1 MNQTIRRVL
10 DGKQDNYIFPF
21 FWQHGEDHAILRN
34 YMQVIHDANIGAVC
48 LESRPH
54 PDFCG
59 PRWWADMDVILHE
72 ARKRGMKVWI
82 LDDSHFPTGFANGAM
97 KDQPTERC
105 RKSITCKTIDCG
117 GKSCIRL
124 EREELAHP
132 EPLKKSPL
140 ELGIEQMRGERPRAR
155 TFDDDRLLG
164 ISAIRQDGE
173 TLDRRDLAGLIREG
187 GLEWEVPTGDWKV
200 YVLHI
205 TGNAGYHPDYISMMD
220 AASCR
225 VLIDAVYE
233 PHYAHYKN
241 DFGKTIAGF
250 FSDEPEFGNG
260 HLYAQDNPLGT
271 DQDLPWSAELEE
283 RLRIA
288 WGDSYTSLLP
298 LLWEN
303 LSNAATRNLTAQVR
317 YGYMDAITRLV
328 EKDFSQQIGDWC
340 HAHEVEY
347 IGHIIED
354 NNQHTRTGSSLGH
367 YFRSM
372 SGQDM
377 AGIDDIG
384 GQVFPQGE
392 EVNITGQISGN
403 RNGEFYH
410 YVLGKLASSYAALDP
425 VKKGRAM
432 CEIFGNYGWA
442 EGVRLEKYLAD
453 HFMVRGVNNFVPH
466 AFSPKAFPDPDCP
479 PHFYAH
485 GHNPQYR
492 HFGALMAYM
501 NRVCALISGG
511 RHIAPVAVLYHGEA
525 EWAGKYMPMEKL
537 CHLLA
542 DAQIDYDIIPQDV
555 FTETERYKTVPGE
568 ILRVNSQEYKILL
581 VPYMEYITGE
591 FAEAATA
598 LYGAGFTVVFI
609 NDRPKGICN
618 GADNTEIPTK
628 LTECP
633 VVPLEGII
641 DFIRKKL
648 ISELVI
654 TPSNNR
660 IRYLHY
666 IHDGGMSLHYFVNE
680 GTEIYRGV
688 VTLPDSGPCAVYNA
702 WDNKLERAE
711 YRAVNEGG
719 ELKIVIEPLH
729 SLIVIFD
736 KGLSDQGL
744 PNTLK
749 PPFKY
754 ASTPLAL
761 NEGWNRS
768 VCGAIEYPAFTE
780 VREIKLPDMLASE
793 KPDFAG
799 FVRYERSVTF
809 TGEQLAKPDKMI
821 EITDA
826 YEGVEFFVNGVSAGI
841 QIVPPF
847 RYCIDAFLKEGLN
860 TFTIEVATTLER
872 QIKPTGFAAAMEAA
886 EPKNLLGVTGEV
898 KLYL

>member
-1 MNQTIRRVL
+1 MNPTIRGIL

-21 FWQHGEDHAILRN
+21 FWQHGEDHATLRK

-48 LESRPH
+48 VESRPH

-59 PRWWADMDVILHE
+59 PQWWADMDVILHE

-97 KDQPTERC
+97 RIQPDERC
-105 RKSITCKTIDCG
+105 RRSLTCKTIDCG
-117 GKSCIRL
+117 GKSRIRL

-132 EPLKKSPL
+132 EPPKKSLL
-140 ELGIEQMRGERPRAR
+140 ELKIEQLQGKSPRAR
-155 TFDDDRLLG
+155 TFDDDRLFG
-164 ISAIRQDGE
+164 ISAVRQDGE
-173 TLDRRDLAGLIREG
+173 EAERRDLTDLVREG
-187 GLEWEVPTGDWKV
+187 VLEWDVPAGDWNV
-200 YVLHI
+200 YILHV
-205 TGNAGYHPDYISMMD
+205 TGNAGHHPDYINMMD

-283 RLRIA
+283 RLRNT
-288 WGDSYTSLLP
+288 WGDGYPSLLP
-298 LLWEN
+298 LLWN
-303 LSNAATRNLTAQVR
+303 NPSRSNNAAARQLAAQVR

-340 HAHEVEY
+340 RERGVEY

-354 NNQHTRTGSSLGH
+354 NNQHARTGSSLGH

-392 EVNITGQISGN
+392 EVNITGQIHGN

-410 YVLGKLASSYAALDP
+410 YALGKLAASYAAIDP
-425 VKKGRAM
+425 AKKGRAM
-432 CEIFGNYGWA
+432 CEIFGDYGWA

-466 AFSPKAFPDPDCP
+466 AFSPKPFPDPDCP

-501 NRVCALISGG
+501 NRVCRLFSEG

-525 EWAGKYMPMEKL
+525 EWAGDYMPMEKP

-542 DAQIDYDIIPQDV
+542 DAQIEYDIIPPDV
-555 FTETERYKTVPGE
+555 FAEMERYKTSLGE
-568 ILRVNSQEYKILL
+568 RLRVNTQEYKMLL
-581 VPYMEYITGE
+581 VPYAEYITAE
-591 FAEAATA
+591 FALAAAA
-598 LYGAGFTVVFI
+598 LNDAGFLLVFI
-609 NDRPKGICN
+609 NERPKGICN
-618 GADNTEIPTK
+618 GADNTGIPEK
-628 LTECP
+628 LYECP

-641 DFIRKKL
+641 DFIREKSIPEL
-648 ISELVI
+648 II
-654 TPSNNR
+654 NPSNNR
-660 IRYLHY
+660 IRYLRYTH
-666 IHDGGMSLHYFVNE
+666 HEGMNLYYLVNE
-680 GTEIYRGV
+680 GIEIYQGTV
-688 VTLPDSGPCAVYNA
+688 LLPENGPCAVYNA
-702 WDNKLERAE
+702 WDNRLERIEILAASDGSILTVE
-711 YRAVNEGG
+711 
-719 ELKIVIEPLH
+719 IEPLK

-736 KGLSDQGL
+736 KDI
-744 PNTLK
+744 PVDTLK
-749 PPFKY
+749 PPLRC
-754 ASTPLAL
+754 TGMPLVL
-761 NEGWNRS
+761 NEGWKRS
-768 VCGAIEYPAFTE
+768 VCGAIEYPSFSET
-780 VREIKLPDMLASE
+780 REIKLPDRIADE
-793 KPDFAG
+793 NPGFAG
-799 FVRYERSVTF
+799 FIRYERSLTLTAESLV
-809 TGEQLAKPDKMI
+809 KPGKVI

-826 YEGVEFFVNGVSAGI
+826 HEGVELFVNGVSAGI

-847 RYCIDAFLKEGLN
+847 RYRIDAFLKEGLN

-872 QIKPTGFAAAMEAA
+872 QIKPSGFATITGMS
-886 EPKNLLGVTGEV
+886 EPKNLLGITGQV
-898 KLYL
+898 ILYL